1 MKLLEFYFYIMFGL
15 LFCRVGF
22 PLMLITTVIAM
33 FYLLICHVAF
43 QWHPTWTCL
52 FVLYTVYNRKGCKF
66 QTVIVFSPKKTPKK
80 TQLTT
85 VKFNWFY
92 VQWIFVAS
100 LHFFMISFFVI
111 PQYSKCNAYYFM
123 YYVIFMLWIQKWIIV
138 ISSFD
143 IFLFNNRYI
152 TIKVTCIKDCDIILY
167 IIVCISIYF
176 RIFTATCTCISFV
189 LSLTLLSKLLSAI
202 SSMLFSVYVTFKFN
216 KVKLHDCFLQS

>member
-1 MKLLEFYFYIMFGL
+1 MASFFVGWDFLWCWLQLWSPCFTCWYVTWLSNGTQLEHVFLYCTQYTTEKDANSKLLL
-15 LFCRVGF
+15 C
-22 PLMLITTVIAM
+22 
-33 FYLLICHVAF
+33 
-43 QWHPTWTCL
+43 
-52 FVLYTVYNRKGCKF
+52 
-66 QTVIVFSPKKTPKK
+66 SPQKKTRKK

-152 TIKVTCIKDCDIILY
+152 TIKVTSTCIKDCDIILY
-167 IIVCISIYF
+167 IIVCIFIYCL
-176 RIFTATCTCISFV
+176 IFTATCTCISFV

>member
-1 MKLLEFYFYIMFGL
+1 
-15 LFCRVGF
+15 
-22 PLMLITTVIAM
+22 MLITTVIAM

-152 TIKVTCIKDCDIILY
+152 TIKVTSTCIKDCDIILY
-167 IIVCISIYF
+167 IIVCIFIYCL
-176 RIFTATCTCISFV
+176 IFTATCTCISFV
-189 LSLTLLSKLLSAI
+189 LSLTLSNI
-202 SSMLFSVYVTFKFN
+202 
-216 KVKLHDCFLQS
+216 VK